1 MTLDEKKVAAS
12 SYILQFYQ
20 EVKLLTTYYVQYH
33 NLLIELESRYT
44 EREEPI
50 PMEST
55 ATIIQIAQLLRQ
67 SVQTT
72 YIEFSSISKN
82 LKNATKIDI
91 EEQYKAIMSK
101 LIFERKDI
109 ENYVKGINEF
119 LVQDIIQ
126 ALLKTSNDVISEI
139 YGEEEIHG
147 VE

>member
-82 LKNATKIDI
+82 LKNETKIDI
-91 EEQYKAIMSK
+91 
-101 LIFERKDI
+101 
-109 ENYVKGINEF
+109 
-119 LVQDIIQ
+119 
-126 ALLKTSNDVISEI
+126 
-139 YGEEEIHG
+139 
-147 VE
+147 